1 VAVVVGAD
9 VLTHTAS
16 SGNNELSISL
26 RQAVKEETTRFGGT
40 YSGITV
46 DIELMTLASG
56 SCYHTGHGV
65 QEKQCRKCGS
75 SKHPSFISLPMS
87 IFQAFLFSRG

>member
-26 RQAVKEETTRFGGT
+26 RQAVKVETTRFDGT
-40 YSGITV
+40 YFGITV
-46 DIELMTLASG
+46 DIDLMTLAS
-56 SCYHTGHGV
+56 SLLC
-65 QEKQCRKCGS
+65 
-75 SKHPSFISLPMS
+75 SFISLPMS